1 LCKGGGRSLSQ
12 PLWLDEIFCI
22 DTGIA
27 IFQSSGTNNMSKS
40 EREKMLASEPYFAA
54 DAELEKMLRNAQQR
68 LYEFNSSR
76 PEEKE
81 NRDEIIRALWGSV
94 GQKFEIKPP
103 FRCDYG
109 CHIFA
114 QENLYI
120 NYDCI
125 ILDCNKVYIGNN
137 VLLAPKVQIYTAY
150 HPLDAEVRRSG
161 LEMAA
166 PITIGDDVWI
176 GGGAI
181 ICPGVNI
188 GNNTTIGAGS
198 VVTKDIP
205 ANVVAVGN
213 PCRVVREV
221 QKPQD

>member
-1 LCKGGGRSLSQ
+1 MSRS
-12 PLWLDEIFCI
+12 E
-22 DTGIA
+22 
-27 IFQSSGTNNMSKS
+27 K
-40 EREKMLASEPYFAA
+40 EKMLANEPYFAS
-54 DAELEKMLRNAQQR
+54 DPELIDMLEKAQN
-68 LYEFNSSR
+68 LLHIFNSSL
-76 PEEKE
+76 PVE
-81 NRDEIIRALWGSV
+81 NKKRQQIVRGLLGSV

-109 CHIFA
+109 CNIYA
-114 QENLYI
+114 KENLYI

-150 HPLDAEVRRSG
+150 HPLDPQMRRSG

-166 PITIGDDVWI
+166 PITIGNDVWI

-181 ICPGVNI
+181 ICPGVEI
-188 GNNTTIGAGS
+188 GDNSTIGAGS
-198 VVTKDIP
+198 IVAKNIP

-213 PCRVVREV
+213 PCKVIRAI
-221 QKPQD
+221 